1 MMEDFG
7 RLEYERTGKT
17 LAVAMS
23 GRCAVEVLLSLL
35 GDLVDVGVLVF
46 GRHGDVVSV
55 WSSNLSFLVSLG
67 RFVFEVSIDGWEG
80 VAMRLTESL

>member
-55 WSSNLSFLVSLG
+55 
-67 RFVFEVSIDGWEG
+67 
-80 VAMRLTESL
+80 

>member
-1 MMEDFG
+1 VLVEGSSSDRRWVRWDLDEMMEDLG

-46 GRHGDVVSV
+46 GRHGDLLSV
-55 WSSNLSFLVSLG
+55 
-67 RFVFEVSIDGWEG
+67 
-80 VAMRLTESL
+80 